1 MNILFINACVRE
13 NSRTLMLAHH
23 LLSRLSGEI
32 TEVVLEDENIPPLC
46 RETLNKRD
54 RLIYEE
60 NRDDPMLK
68 YACQLAE
75 ADEVVIA
82 APYWDLSFPAL
93 LKSYLEAV
101 MVLGITFCYD
111 GGMPKGL
118 CRAKRLIYV
127 TTAGG
132 MIYED
137 FGYSYVKALAQTF
150 FGIKQTLCFKA
161 EGLDI
166 VGADVSG
173 ILDRVKK
180 EIEKEI

>member
-1 MNILFINACVRE
+1 MKILFINACVRE
-13 NSRTLMLAHH
+13 NSRTLSLAHH
-23 LLSRLSGEI
+23 LLSHLSGEI
-32 TEVVLEDENIPPLC
+32 TEVNLAQENIPPLC

-54 RLIYEE
+54 RLISEG
-60 NRDDPMLK
+60 NRTDSMLK
-68 YACQLAE
+68 YACQLAD

-82 APYWDLSFPAL
+82 APYWDLSFPAM
-93 LKSYLEAV
+93 LKSYFEAV

-137 FGYSYVKALAQTF
+137 FGYSYAKALAATF
-150 FGIKQTLCFKA
+150 FGIEKTLCFKA

-166 VGADVSG
+166 VGADVKG
-173 ILDRVKK
+173 ILDRAKSEIVK
-180 EIEKEI
+180 EI